1 MSQVKELRSEIRK
14 MTAEVNVRI
23 AEYREKGKPV
33 RAVERQIERLHSL
46 AGTKTGK
53 GARGEIGLGLKK
65 SKLRLELQK
74 RALRNF
80 LKFDMYSEKAKKEK
94 KSRSQKTFEKRY
106 GKMSESDFDQL
117 YDTFDVLRNYLADFG
132 YEALSSS
139 LTEQFSNANEKG
151 KIKFVDYVRIAK
163 KKSKTGTVEDFID
176 VLVEEM
182 RNDGAI

>member
-1 MSQVKELRSEIRK
+1 MAQVKELRSEIRK
-14 MTAEVNVRI
+14 LTAEVNIRI
-23 AEYREKGKPV
+23 AEYREMGKPV
-33 RAVERQIERLHSL
+33 RAVEQQIERLQRL
-46 AGTKTGK
+46 ADTKTGK

-65 SKLRLELQK
+65 SKLRLEVQK

-106 GKMSESDFDQL
+106 GKTSESDFEQL

-132 YEALSSS
+132 YEAYGAS
-139 LTEQFSNANEKG
+139 LAEQYANANEHG
-151 KIKFVDYVRIAK
+151 KLKFVDYVRIAK
-163 KKSKTGTVEDFID
+163 EKSKTGTVEDFID
-176 VLVEEM
+176 VLAEEM